1 MHLLVQVGEDPADAV
16 VSAATC
22 AMGESMMLLCLMEF
36 AEYKFSDSV
45 LYPPLLVRVSTL
57 YQFVVLGF
65 IVQ

>member
-1 MHLLVQVGEDPADAV
+1 MGEDPADAV

-22 AMGESMMLLCLMEF
+22 AMGESMMLLCLMEV
-36 AEYKFSDSV
+36 AEYQFSDSV
-45 LYPPLLVRVSTL
+45 LYPLLVRVSTL